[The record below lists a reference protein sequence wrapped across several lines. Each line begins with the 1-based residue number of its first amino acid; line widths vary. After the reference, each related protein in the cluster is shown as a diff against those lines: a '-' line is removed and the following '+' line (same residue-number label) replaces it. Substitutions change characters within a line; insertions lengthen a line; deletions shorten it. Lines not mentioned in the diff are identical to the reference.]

1 MARNARLAR
10 LRLIPAVTVIGAVLA
25 VSGCAA
31 GQIAQTANQ
40 VAAIDGAN
48 GSAGALGV
56 RDVRL
61 APTEENRYEAGADVP
76 LKLWVSNTAVT
87 NDTLTAV
94 SSTAADSVV
103 ISGDAEILGQT
114 LVEITDSTD
123 TTIVVTGLKEEL
135 PYGKSI
141 PVTFTFAQ
149 SGAVTVNV
157 PIEIPAERS
166 TETRETVNIL
176 PEEHSDI
183 WFGEAEE
190 GGAGSEEGH

>member
-10 LRLIPAVTVIGAVLA
+10 LRLIPAVTVVAALA
-25 VSGCAA
+25 LSGCAA

-48 GSAGALGV
+48 GTVGALGV

-61 APTEENRYEAGADVP
+61 APTAENVYEAGADVP
-76 LKLWVSNTAVT
+76 LKLWVSNTAID
-87 NDTLTAV
+87 NDTLTGV

-114 LVEITDSTD
+114 LVQITDETP

-135 PYGKSI
+135 SYGKSI
-141 PVTFTFAQ
+141 PITFTFAQ
-149 SGAVTVNV
+149 SGAVTVNA

-176 PEEHSDI
+176 PEEHSNI
-183 WFGEAEE
+183 WFG
-190 GGAGSEEGH
+190 GSEGESEGH

>member
-48 GSAGALGV
+48 GTTGALGV

-61 APTEENRYEAGADVP
+61 APTTDNVYQAGADIP
-76 LKLWVSNTAVT
+76 LKLWVSNAAPTS
-87 NDTLTAV
+87 DTLTGV

-103 ISGDAEILGQT
+103 VSGNAEILGKT
-114 LVEITDSTD
+114 LVEITDATD

-135 PYGKSI
+135 HYGKSI
-141 PVTFTFAQ
+141 PVTFTFAS

-157 PIEIPAERS
+157 PMEIPAARA
-166 TETRETVNIL
+166 TGTRETVNIL
-176 PEEHSDI
+176 PGEHGNI
-183 WFGEAEE
+183 WFG
-190 GGAGSEEGH
+190 GSEGESTAGH